1 MKKYTKTL
9 CLILS
14 EKEGLAVA
22 EKDTS
27 NKEIKKARKY
37 ELVLDYKSNFDKTI
51 KNKLYFCS
59 KYTSTMKKSLLI
71 ILIISVVIFIINI
84 LLVYSAF
91 STGNDVQSYKQR
103 VFDLGMEGR
112 INFIIGILLT
122 IPTII
127 IGPDKTKINKI
138 LFWTATTLIFINA
151 VTMTMIS
158 TVYSN

>member
-1 MKKYTKTL
+1 
-9 CLILS
+9 
-14 EKEGLAVA
+14 
-22 EKDTS
+22 
-27 NKEIKKARKY
+27 
-37 ELVLDYKSNFDKTI
+37 
-51 KNKLYFCS
+51 
-59 KYTSTMKKSLLI
+59 MKKSLI
-71 ILIISVVIFIINI
+71 YILIISAAIFIINI
-84 LLVYSAF
+84 LLIYSAF
-91 STGNDVQSYKQR
+91 STGNDVHSYKQR

-138 LFWTATTLIFINA
+138 LFWTTSTLIFINA